1 MRTPL
6 APTKSTDA
14 LSSLR
19 GSAIARANSS
29 RALLRAT
36 TSFHRAAPPSRTS
49 SGNLRGFAPNQIVN
63 TSIATIGSSSH
74 HNNNT
79 NKQTLVKA
87 RGPLMRFE
95 SDNSIGDF
103 STDGSFFTTDSVA
116 LRKHQMIADPIDGE
130 EYNEDCSFADH
141 ETYVTKRSD
150 EYEHEV
156 LYATPTVLTFADL
169 EHMRLTQRLKISCE
183 EQSEVSFS
191 TIASGLS
198 ADFTEHDTLSEFCYD
213 ETENE

>member
-1 MRTPL
+1 L

-36 TSFHRAAPPSRTS
+36 ASFQRAAPPSRTS
-49 SGNLRGFAPNQIVN
+49 SGNLRGFSRDQIVN
-63 TSIATIGSSSH
+63 TSIATNGGSSH
-74 HNNNT
+74 LNNN
-79 NKQTLVKA
+79 KHMLVKT

-103 STDGSFFTTDSVA
+103 SADGSFFTTDSVA
-116 LRKHQMIADPIDGE
+116 LRKHQMVADPIDGE

-141 ETYVTKRSD
+141 ETYLSKRSD
-150 EYEHEV
+150 EYENEV

-198 ADFTEHDTLSEFCYD
+198 TDFTEHDTLSEFCYD
-213 ETENE
+213 ETEVEY